1 MRVLHTSDWHV
12 GKRIGRFDRMEEH
25 QEAIDRVVTVADDE
39 QADIVLHSG
48 DLFDRSIPPVEAL
61 RVGISG
67 LMALASGGDRPVVVV
82 AGNHD
87 SPGLFDAL
95 APLLVRFGVH
105 LVGSIRRPDDG
116 GVLTIET
123 EAGTA
128 HIGCFPFLR
137 AAQVVDFM
145 ERADSW
151 YGTYADRVRGICGRY
166 ADEIGT
172 RLAKGDTGLLVGHFM
187 VGGVNVHRG
196 LQRGER
202 ELHLG
207 EAYAA
212 DAMAV
217 PTMLDYVAL
226 GHIHAPQPVPG
237 AQVPAEY
244 AGSLLPLDFGEAGE
258 VKRVVVVDTAPDAPA
273 TVRSVDVGAGRPL
286 IRAEGTWDQLD
297 ARDDLDDAYLDLV
310 VDTDGPRQGL
320 ADLARDRFEHLVKVQ
335 ARYERPEAEARAT
348 SDRPL
353 VEVYAEYFETTHG
366 SAPDE
371 QLLAAFSAFEEEAS
385 DAAD

>member
-371 QLLAAFSAFEEEAS
+371 QLLAAFSAFEEEAA